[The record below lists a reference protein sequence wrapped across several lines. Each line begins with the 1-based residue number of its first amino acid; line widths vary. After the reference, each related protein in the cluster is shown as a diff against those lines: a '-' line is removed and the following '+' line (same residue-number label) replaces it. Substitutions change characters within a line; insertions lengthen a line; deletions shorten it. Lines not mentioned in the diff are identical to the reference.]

1 MRAPEFP
8 AAGTPMSLFPLDG
21 SPPTVVHFRGHEDG
35 HVLVAPPHGPPRPPP
50 PGAPQR
56 NRKWPPPGG
65 GCQGLGTWGGKN
77 EDIWR
82 LQPLATPQR
91 TERRRH
97 DRVPSNIKG
106 VVSAGDAPTDA
117 VVLDVSES
125 GVRCEVQHP
134 FGIGEE
140 VEVAFELADGHLL
153 RTRARVVR
161 VELGLEFDDLSPISR
176 DRLDHHLQDA
186 RRRTGRGSS
195 C

>member
-8 AAGTPMSLFPLDG
+8 AAATPMSLSPLPG
-21 SPPTVVHFRGHEDG
+21 PPPTGVHFRGHEDG
-35 HVLVAPPHGPPRPPP
+35 HVLVAPPLGPDGRPPP
-50 PGAPQR
+50 VDDQLILM
-56 NRKWPPPGG
+56 WPTPVGI
-65 GCQGLGTWGGKN
+65 CQVLVSFGGKN

>member
-35 HVLVAPPHGPPRPPP
+35 HVLVAPPRGPAGRRRR
-50 PGAPQR
+50 GGGR
-56 NRKWPPPGG
+56 GLLLWRPPGG
-65 GCQGLGTWGGKN
+65 IWAGVGWVGGKN